1 MSLFKYSGIVRQRP
15 MCLKKKGRHIINGR
29 PQTTAFV
36 EPGKVKLCILFIIY
50 LYIIICN
57 LAVNVVCE
65 IHCICAEFMRNSMN
79 VC

>member
-15 MCLKKKGRHIINGR
+15 MCLKKEGRHVINGR

-50 LYIIICN
+50 LCIIICN
-57 LAVNVVCE
+57 LAVNVVLVANH
-65 IHCICAEFMRNSMN
+65 IVQHFNN
-79 VC
+79 